1 MLIYVNDLYPHTFQ
15 IENYRDII
23 QTTKDKEARM
33 RGGAR
38 EGAGR
43 RSEGRKYYKIRLS
56 EAEYRMI
63 ALMGGSKWIQD
74 HIKQIEEKAMT
85 TTIDTTKFTEEE
97 QDLFIEGWKDAGGY
111 VGDLEAGVDCP
122 WCCPWD
128 WCETIKVTGTDIK
141 DWGRQHWEDCR
152 EEVERLLKEDEE
164 RAKEMAEEEE

>member
-1 MLIYVNDLYPHTFQ
+1 
-15 IENYRDII
+15 
-23 QTTKDKEARM
+23 M

-97 QDLFIEGWKDAGGY
+97 QSQFIEGWKAAGGY
-111 VGDLEAGVDCP
+111 IGDLEAGCP
-122 WCCPWD
+122 WCMPWY
-128 WCETIKVTGTDIK
+128 WCETIEVTGTDIK
-141 DWGRQHWEDCR
+141 DWGAQWWEQCKD
-152 EEVERLLKEDEE
+152 EVERLLKEDEGE
-164 RAKEMAEEEE
+164 PKKRPTKRHKKIGTAQSRPFFIGASWLMRRASR

>member
-1 MLIYVNDLYPHTFQ
+1 
-15 IENYRDII
+15 
-23 QTTKDKEARM
+23 M

-63 ALMGGSKWIQD
+63 ALMGGSRWIQD

-97 QDLFIEGWKDAGGY
+97 QNLFIEGWKHAGGY
-111 VGDLEAGVDCP
+111 VGDLEAGVESP
-122 WCCPWD
+122 WCMPWY
-128 WCETIKVTGTDIK
+128 CRNVEIEVTGTDIK
-141 DWGRQHWEDCR
+141 DWGRQYWEACK
-152 EEVERLLKEDEE
+152 EEVEALLKEE
-164 RAKEMAEEEE
+164 AEQA

>member
-1 MLIYVNDLYPHTFQ
+1 
-15 IENYRDII
+15 
-23 QTTKDKEARM
+23 M

-97 QDLFIEGWKDAGGY
+97 RDLFIEGWKRAGGY
-111 VGDLEAGVDCP
+111 MGDVESPAP
-122 WCCPWD
+122 WCAPW
-128 WCETIKVTGTDIK
+128 ESVGTIEVTGSDSKEWGAQWWEQCK
-141 DWGRQHWEDCR
+141 D
-152 EEVERLLKEDEE
+152 EVEALLKEE
-164 RAKEMAEEEE
+164 AEQS

>member
-1 MLIYVNDLYPHTFQ
+1 
-15 IENYRDII
+15 
-23 QTTKDKEARM
+23 M

-97 QDLFIEGWKDAGGY
+97 RDLFIEGWKDAGGY

-122 WCCPWD
+122 WCMPWY
-128 WCETIKVTGTDIK
+128 WCETIEVTGTDIK
-141 DWGRQHWEDCR
+141 DWGRQHWEECR
-152 EEVERLLKEDEE
+152 EEIEGNLKKEAEM
-164 RAKEMAEEEE
+164 AKEMAEEEA

>member
-1 MLIYVNDLYPHTFQ
+1 
-15 IENYRDII
+15 
-23 QTTKDKEARM
+23 M

-43 RSEGRKYYKIRLS
+43 KTEGRKYYKVRLS
-56 EAEYRMI
+56 EAEYRLI

-74 HIKQIEEKAMT
+74 QIKKIGGKAMA

-97 QDLFIEGWKDAGGY
+97 KALFLEGWEQAGGY

-122 WCCPWD
+122 WCCPWEWGSTD
-128 WCETIKVTGTDIK
+128 IEVTGTDIK

-152 EEVERLLKEDEE
+152 EEVERLLKEEE
-164 RAKEMAEEEE
+164 RAREEA

>member
-15 IENYRDII
+15 IENYEDII

-74 HIKQIEEKAMT
+74 HIKQIEDKKMT

-97 QDLFIEGWKDAGGY
+97 RDLFIEGWEDAGGY

-122 WCCPWD
+122 WCMPWY
-128 WCETIKVTGTDIK
+128 WGSNTIEVTGTDIK
-141 DWGRQHWEDCR
+141 DWGRQFWGACR
-152 EEVERLLKEDEE
+152 EEIECNLKQEAEM
-164 RAKEMAEEEE
+164 AKEEA

>member
-1 MLIYVNDLYPHTFQ
+1 
-15 IENYRDII
+15 
-23 QTTKDKEARM
+23 M

-56 EAEYRMI
+56 ESEYRMI

-74 HIKQIEEKAMT
+74 HIKQIEDKKMT

-97 QDLFIEGWKDAGGY
+97 QDLFIEGWKHAGGY

-122 WCCPWD
+122 WCMPWY
-128 WCETIKVTGTDIK
+128 CGNGEIEVTGTDIK
-141 DWGRQHWEDCR
+141 DWGRQYWKACK
-152 EEVERLLKEDEE
+152 EEVEALLKEE
-164 RAKEMAEEEE
+164 AEQA

>member
-1 MLIYVNDLYPHTFQ
+1 
-15 IENYRDII
+15 
-23 QTTKDKEARM
+23 M

-97 QDLFIEGWKDAGGY
+97 RVLFIEGWKDAGGY

-122 WCCPWD
+122 WCMPWY
-128 WCETIKVTGTDIK
+128 WGSTTIAVTGTDIK
-141 DWGRQHWEDCR
+141 DWGRQFWEACR
-152 EEVERLLKEDEE
+152 EEVECNLKQEAEMAKED
-164 RAKEMAEEEE
+164 A